1 MFRRREDGAEIVS
14 WMAQSSRRH
23 IAVEQIDVADQPRI
37 EQRGLV
43 GRRLSATDQ
52 RARAA
57 GTIFREL
64 FAQRREWST
73 GQRGDRA
80 TEAVEDVALEEL
92 ADVRLQSPHR
102 CAICKG
108 GDRVD
113 CRNRNTGVHVHAD
126 DPPPAW
132 SGSGP
137 SLLLNMLWSLALVLM
152 KVNTSALNLSASVWA
167 RPCEAPGKTF
177 SCAPLTI
184 FAVFPAEV
192 LIGTIWSS
200 SP

>member
-43 GRRLSATDQ
+43 GRRRAATDE

-57 GTIFREL
+57 GTIFRKL

-80 TEAVEDVALEEL
+80 TEAVEDVALEEF
-92 ADVRLQSPHR
+92 ADVRLQSPR
-102 CAICKG
+102 RGAICKG

-113 CRNRNTGVHVHAD
+113 CRDRNIGVHVHAG
-126 DPPPAW
+126 DPI
-132 SGSGP
+132 
-137 SLLLNMLWSLALVLM
+137 LALACKPVDSSP
-152 KVNTSALNLSASVWA
+152 VRNCARPAPNDQSTSAFVTKFTMTSSEQIPQRVAS
-167 RPCEAPGKTF
+167 RSTSKR
-177 SCAPLTI
+177 
-184 FAVFPAEV
+184 
-192 LIGTIWSS
+192 
-200 SP
+200 

>member
-14 WMAQSSRRH
+14 WMAQSSRKH

-92 ADVRLQSPHR
+92 ADVRLQSLCR

-113 CRNRNTGVHVHAD
+113 CRNRNIGVQVHAG
-126 DPPPAW
+126 DPIRA
-132 SGSGP
+132 
-137 SLLLNMLWSLALVLM
+137 LACTPVDSSP
-152 KVNTSALNLSASVWA
+152 VRNCA
-167 RPCEAPGKTF
+167 RPAPNDQ
-177 SCAPLTI
+177 
-184 FAVFPAEV
+184 
-192 LIGTIWSS
+192 SS
-200 SP
+200 SAFVTQFTMTSSGEIPQRVASLSTKKRWKFSFISRL

>member
-1 MFRRREDGAEIVS
+1 MFGRCENGAEIVS
-14 WMAQSSRRH
+14 GMAQSSRRH

-43 GRRLSATDQ
+43 GRRLSATVQ
-52 RARAA
+52 LARAA

-92 ADVRLQSPHR
+92 ADVRLQSPRR

-113 CRNRNTGVHVHAD
+113 CRNRNIGVHVHAG
-126 DPPPAW
+126 DPIRA
-132 SGSGP
+132 
-137 SLLLNMLWSLALVLM
+137 LARKPVDSSP
-152 KVNTSALNLSASVWA
+152 VRNCA
-167 RPCEAPGKTF
+167 RPAPNDQ
-177 SCAPLTI
+177 
-184 FAVFPAEV
+184 
-192 LIGTIWSS
+192 SS
-200 SP
+200 SAFVAKFTMTSSGEIPQRVTEGDVEFFISM